1 MAELQTLSV
10 EEQETLLDNA
20 QIDAVVTKQ
29 LVQKMSQFV
38 GGYDLN
44 NRKGFKYETD
54 NISIQTVILANTEDT
69 LNVIYTNR
77 NGEEEVK
84 GSVVVEADG
93 QKTLIGYGIIEGEVI
108 KILETEID
116 DAFLEEV
123 KESENRELPDPEQAP
138 EDVYEGVTAELKCI
152 YGNWCGPGCSGP
164 KAPISKVDSCCKSH
178 DKCYG
183 SRGYFACSCDNQLHI
198 CLNPYVWKGSQ
209 WAIVIDQWFYSQP
222 CNPFK

>member
-1 MAELQTLSV
+1 MAQLQTLSV
-10 EEQETLLDNA
+10 EEQETLLNAA
-20 QIDAVVTKQ
+20 QIDEIAAKQ
-29 LVQKMSQFV
+29 LVQKMAQFI
-38 GGYDLN
+38 GPYDLDV
-44 NRKGFKYETD
+44 RKGFKFEGEE
-54 NISIQTVILANTEDT
+54 ILIQVVILSNTEDT

-77 NGEEEVK
+77 NGEEEIK
-84 GSVVVEADG
+84 GSVVLENDN
-93 QKTLIGYGIIEGEVI
+93 QKILVGYGIIEGQVT

-123 KESENRELPDPEQAP
+123 KESENREVPNPEQAP
-138 EDVYEGVTAELKCI
+138 EDVYKGVSEQLKCI

-164 KAPISKVDSCCKSH
+164 SAPISPVDSCCKSH